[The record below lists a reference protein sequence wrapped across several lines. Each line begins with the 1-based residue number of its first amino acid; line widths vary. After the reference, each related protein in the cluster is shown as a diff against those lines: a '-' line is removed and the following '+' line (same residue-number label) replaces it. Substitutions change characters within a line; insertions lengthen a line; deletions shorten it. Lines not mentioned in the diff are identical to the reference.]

1 MGLNCVLDLMSS
13 DRVCDN
19 CLLVAAAGAEDFS
32 PPMFSAWDA
41 RGRMALARGDSLS
54 CGMNCRLVFT
64 HSVSCAWR

>member
-13 DRVCDN
+13 DHVCDN

-41 RGRMALARGDSLS
+41 CGRVELARGDSLF
-54 CGMNCRLVFT
+54 CGMNYRLVFT